1 MVKLKVGR
9 NIFDIDALIEQ
20 LLEPIGRPSIV
31 EINDRVDLSMIDLKK
46 INFFG
51 LDLRYVDLTKANL
64 KGAIFNEEQV
74 EYLEKR
80 YNLQGS
86 LVDVDKKI
94 VDYEQYHN
102 LLK

>member
-1 MVKLKVGR
+1 M
-9 NIFDIDALIEQ
+9 
-20 LLEPIGRPSIV
+20 
-31 EINDRVDLSMIDLKK
+31 
-46 INFFG
+46 
-51 LDLRYVDLTKANL
+51 RYVDLTKANL

-102 LLK
+102 LFK